1 MAKKKKGIKSM
12 KVSLSLMCMNL
23 SLVSE
28 QIKKLNSFTDNYHI
42 DIMDGHYVK
51 NLALSVDFIKTIRP
65 LTNKPIDAHL
75 MVDNPEC
82 YLDDLISAGTDL
94 INIHAETL
102 KGQAFRL
109 INLIKNSNRR
119 VGVVINPEESTTD
132 IAPYLELVD
141 VVTVMTVDPGYSGG
155 KFIKQAVQNI
165 TQLQKLRIQNNLNY
179 EIQVDGSCNPT
190 TYQTLKEAGTD
201 MLVLGNSGFF
211 GFSSDLDECIR
222 KTKEYFC

>member
-1 MAKKKKGIKSM
+1 M
-12 KVSLSLMCMNL
+12 KVSLSLMCMDL

-28 QIKKLNSFTDNYHI
+28 QIKQLNFFTDNYHI

-51 NLALSVDFIKTIRP
+51 NLALSVDFIKAIRP
-65 LTNKPIDAHL
+65 LTNNPIDAHL

-82 YLDDLISAGTDL
+82 YLNDLISAGTDL
-94 INIHAETL
+94 INIHAERL

-109 INLIKNSNRR
+109 INLIKDNDRK
-119 VGVVINPEESTTD
+119 VGVVINPEENIAD
-132 IAPYLELVD
+132 IAPYLGLVD
-141 VVTVMTVDPGYSGG
+141 MVTVMTVDPGYSGG
-155 KFIKQAVQNI
+155 KFVKQAVPNI
-165 TQLQKLRIQNNLNY
+165 TQLQKYRTQNNLNF

-190 TYQTLKEAGTD
+190 TYQTLKEAGSD

-211 GFSSDLDECIR
+211 EFSNDLDECIK